1 MRKRAER
8 GRERES
14 ESEKEKEKEKES
26 GRGGERED
34 TKSIL
39 ISEYRHISAAV

>member
-14 ESEKEKEKEKES
+14 ESEKEKEKES